1 MLNLRQVARR
11 GSGEALSAAE
21 SFSRFSTVRFS
32 PDVVGDLGAPLGH
45 GDWAGTTVQA
55 GYNSESTSDF
65 GHSVAPSLPF
75 VEQKAWEVVVKSPLA
90 TDLDIGGLVELQPS
104 HPPRYA
110 FSPISVRYL
119 LTFATQ
125 LLISMLARTVP
136 RCGCPKSCLLKEAY
150 TPYIPSFGLSMV
162 PSTYLQPRPC

>member
-11 GSGEALSAAE
+11 GSGEALSATE

-55 GYNSESTSDF
+55 GYTSESTSDC
-65 GHSVAPSLPF
+65 GHGVAPSLPF

-90 TDLDIGGLVELQPS
+90 TDLNIGGLVELQPS
-104 HPPRYA
+104 HSPRYA
-110 FSPISVRYL
+110 FSPTSVCYL
-119 LTFATQ
+119 LTCATQ
-125 LLISMLARTVP
+125 SLISILALTVP
-136 RCGCPKSCLLKEAY
+136 RRGFPKPCHLLEAY
-150 TPYIPSFGLSMV
+150 TPFIPSLKPGYS
-162 PSTYLQPRPC
+162 SLQSRLLDYK

>member
-55 GYNSESTSDF
+55 GDADESTSNF
-65 GHSVAPSLPF
+65 GHDMAPSLSF
-75 VEQKAWEVVVKSPLA
+75 VEQKAWEVAVKSPLA
-90 TDLDIGGLVELQPS
+90 TDLDIRELELQPS

-110 FSPISVRYL
+110 FASICMCN
-119 LTFATQ
+119 TFNFVTQ
-125 LLISMLARTVP
+125 LLASMLARKVP
-136 RCGCPKSCLLKEAY
+136 RRGRS
-150 TPYIPSFGLSMV
+150 SLSELGSV
-162 PSTYLQPRPC
+162 HLTYGPLSS